1 MKVTEFMT
9 REVVS
14 AHPDC
19 PLDEAI
25 EMFETHRFRHLPVAD
40 DGALVGMLSDRDV
53 ALATGWIRARHRAT
67 SQGTSPRRVEEVM
80 TRELHTLPFEADA
93 SDAAELMLERRI
105 SALPVLR
112 EGRLSG
118 LVTTTDLIRAACERD
133 PSSDWRLRDGAV
145 VEQWMSRDVK
155 TIAPE
160 VAMLDAL
167 DVCKLTG
174 VRHLPVVDGRRLV
187 GMISDRDL
195 RFGLGQEM
203 ASDQVAQD
211 QGRMEEPGMQVLGL
225 MTPDVVTV
233 AVDAPLE
240 EAAGVLLERRFSA
253 LPVVEGR
260 ELVGLLTQ
268 TDLLRSCC

>member
-1 MKVTEFMT
+1 MQVTEFMT

-14 AHPDC
+14 ARPDC

-25 EMFETHRFRHLPVAD
+25 EMFETHRFRHLPVAE
-40 DGALVGMLSDRDV
+40 DGELVGMLSDRDV
-53 ALATGWIRARHRAT
+53 ALATGWIRSRYRAT
-67 SQGTSPRRVEEVM
+67 SGGTSPSRVEEVM
-80 TRELHTLPFEADA
+80 AREVHTLPAMADA
-93 SDAAELMLERRI
+93 SDAAELVLEHRI
-105 SALPVLR
+105 SALPVLAG
-112 EGRLSG
+112 GRLEG

-133 PSSDWRLRDGAV
+133 PGTDWRLREGAR

-155 TIAPE
+155 TIGPE
-160 VAMLDAL
+160 VSMIEALDA
-167 DVCKLTG
+167 CKLDG
-174 VRHLPVVDGRRLV
+174 VRHLPVVDRGRLV

-211 QGRMEEPGMQVLGL
+211 QGRMEEPGMLVLGL

-233 AVDAPLE
+233 GPDEGLE
-240 EAAGVLLERRFSA
+240 QAATILLERRFSA

-260 ELVGLLTQ
+260 ELVGMLTQ